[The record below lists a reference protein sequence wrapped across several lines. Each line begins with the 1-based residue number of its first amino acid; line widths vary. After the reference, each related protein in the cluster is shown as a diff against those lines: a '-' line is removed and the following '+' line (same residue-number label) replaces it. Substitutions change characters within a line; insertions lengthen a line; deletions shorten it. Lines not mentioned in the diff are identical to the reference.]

1 MISKLNNIIV
11 ILGEITL
18 KRKVYIS
25 CIILLMCQYY
35 NAISND
41 GAYLGSGNHLVPITE
56 SDISIKKEILSIKR
70 YQGKVHVDVYYEM
83 YNPGKEKTIRVGF
96 EAKSPV
102 GDAQVEPSEGK
113 HPYMNNFTVLVNNES
128 LKYNISY
135 IISSNDNTTNVKSTT
150 LSGILNYLNEN
161 SEGSYYYVYYFDAK
175 YKAGLNIIKH
185 SYEYELS
192 SSIAESYSFDYILTA
207 ANRWANKQIDDFTI
221 NIDMGAMQGF
231 YIKKTFYHNVKE
243 WNINGIGK
251 SKEGTETGMFFIE
264 NGNIEL
270 KYHNFHPNGEIEIIS
285 PNSFGLSEEQS
296 EYFNPKK
303 TKIPFS
309 VSAQDNIPES
319 KNEFGKKVLR
329 NLPFAR
335 RGYVFKDKEVQK
347 YYTKMTEWYTPL
359 PSYIPD
365 VQLLLDEEKEW
376 IKNYK

>member
-1 MISKLNNIIV
+1 MF
-11 ILGEITL
+11 
-18 KRKVYIS
+18 
-25 CIILLMCQYY
+25 QYY

-41 GAYLGSGNHLVPITE
+41 GAYLGSGNHLVPIVE
-56 SDISIKKEILSIKR
+56 SDISIKKEILSIKK
-70 YQGKVHVDVYYEM
+70 YQDKVHVDVYYEM

-96 EAKSPV
+96 EAKSPG
-102 GDAQVEPSEGK
+102 GDAQIEPSDGK
-113 HPYMNNFTVLVNNES
+113 HPYMNNFTVMVNNEN

-135 IISSNDNTTNVKSTT
+135 LINSYDETAIGKPTT
-150 LSGILNYLNEN
+150 LSGILNYLEEN
-161 SEGSYYYVYYFDAK
+161 SEGPYYYVYYFDAK
-175 YKAGLNIIKH
+175 YKSGLNIIKH
-185 SYEYELS
+185 SYEYKLS
-192 SSIAESYSFDYILTA
+192 SSIVESYSFDYILTA

-231 YIKKTFYHNVKE
+231 YIKKTFYNNVKE

-270 KYHNFHPNGEIEIIS
+270 KHLNFHPKGEIEIIS
-285 PNSFGLSEEQS
+285 PNSFGLSEEQE

-309 VSAQDNIPES
+309 VSSQDNIPEA
-319 KNEFGKKVLR
+319 KTEFGKKILR

-347 YYTKMTEWYTPL
+347 YYSKMTEWYTPN
-359 PSYIPD
+359 PSYVPD
-365 VQLLLDEEKEW
+365 VQHLLDEEKEW
-376 IKNYK
+376 VKLYK